1 MRGITVSPVGRFALE
16 RLRRRG
22 FDEAERYEPEFWDR
36 VTRLAAESG
45 ALWKGCGFDTVIVD
59 EGQDFGKHEWAIVM
73 RCAGAGE
80 RGSKKGEGGGR
91 ARGLKE
97 KAGREGVGDAAGMG
111 AGAGGNSG
119 LEAVAREVAD
129 GTIKVIVCGDT
140 EAEAHEAVGRE
151 IRALKAE
158 GFAESDIAVI
168 SLRGMMYPGNI
179 MHRKELG
186 GCDVA
191 RATDL
196 AGRDH
201 VVCDTFLRYK
211 GLERP
216 VVIVA
221 DVKTEAERYAVRM
234 NIAVSR
240 AFGALRVVVPRREV
254 EKDPVLVRAL
264 G

>member
-1 MRGITVSPVGRFALE
+1 
-16 RLRRRG
+16 
-22 FDEAERYEPEFWDR
+22 
-36 VTRLAAESG
+36 
-45 ALWKGCGFDTVIVD
+45 
-59 EGQDFGKHEWAIVM
+59 
-73 RCAGAGE
+73 
-80 RGSKKGEGGGR
+80 
-91 ARGLKE
+91 
-97 KAGREGVGDAAGMG
+97 MG

-158 GFAESDIAVI
+158 GFGESDIAVV

-186 GCDVA
+186 GCELA

-196 AGRDH
+196 AGRNR
-201 VVCDTFLRYK
+201 VICDTFLRYK

-240 AFGALRVVVPRREV
+240 AFGALRVVVPRREL
-254 EKDPVLVRAL
+254 EKDEILKRVAELAEARV
-264 G
+264 